1 MAPGFSDLHPLDT
14 HLSIGWGL
22 RTYWNED
29 FVVRADLG
37 VSEEQLYTILKYR
50 NIF

>member
-1 MAPGFSDLHPLDT
+1 MAPGLSELHPGDT
-14 HLSIGWGL
+14 RLTVGWGL

-29 FVVRADLG
+29 FVVRIDLG
-37 VSEEQLYTILKYR
+37 ISGEQVFTSLKYR